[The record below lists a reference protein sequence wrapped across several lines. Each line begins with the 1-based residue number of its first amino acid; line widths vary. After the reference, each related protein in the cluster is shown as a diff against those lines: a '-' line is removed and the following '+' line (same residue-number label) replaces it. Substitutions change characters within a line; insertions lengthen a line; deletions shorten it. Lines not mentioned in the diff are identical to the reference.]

1 MAVRNTYRSNRGR
14 SAIARNVQWNATG
27 NSNGMMPQG
36 SVLALLPNGQTK
48 LIKEARYFGGDKKGG
63 LAPMATK
70 FMIPSSSSLSNK
82 IAFGNPRP
90 NYLFVMQTQ
99 VGMGPR
105 GLPGVGRVI

>member
-1 MAVRNTYRSNRGR
+1 MAVKNTYRSNRGR

-27 NSNGMMPQG
+27 NTNGTIPQG
-36 SVLALLPNGQTK
+36 SVLALLPNGQTQ
-48 LIKEARYFGGDKKGG
+48 LIKHAGYFGGDKKGG

-82 IAFGNPRP
+82 IPFGNPRP

-99 VGMGPR
+99 VGLGPR
-105 GLPGVGRVI
+105 GLPGVGRVR